1 MAIEGLTIRPPSQL
15 YLPGTPD
22 VAEAVGVTI
31 EAYRALGCTPD
42 EEVAT
47 ESLTEEFNRI
57 IEAGYTG
64 HLFVRPPQELGFDT
78 LIEAAEGKLPE
89 GVPKIFRE
97 PNLWTPGTEAQSYTE
112 EDLNKGPATPLARL
126 ALFNADPN
134 TGVDPLLHHLTIPA
148 DEEAQQKY
156 GGDTNQVSKLEKDKK
171 AFEAQHLDYDLDQ
184 LDHRDFAMLALMDR
198 VRGVEPEDM
207 ILSKGFMRVLRLG
220 RRTVVGGSYVGRVI
234 SDGGQFGLNGSSGSA
249 DSYGGV
255 GVSMGPKNP

>member
-31 EAYRALGCTPD
+31 EAYRALGYTPD

-47 ESLTEEFNRI
+47 ESLTKEFNRI
-57 IEAGYTG
+57 TEVGYTG
-64 HLFVRPPQELGFDT
+64 RLFVRPPQELGFDT
-78 LIEAAEGKLPE
+78 LIEAAEAKRRKN
-89 GVPKIFRE
+89 VAKIYRY
-97 PNLWTPGTEAQSYTE
+97 PNLWTPGTEAQHYTE

-126 ALFNADPN
+126 ALFNADQN

-156 GGDTNQVSKLEKDKK
+156 GGDTNQVTKLEKDKK
-171 AFEAQHLDYDLDQ
+171 AFEAQHPDYDLDQ

-220 RRTVVGGSYVGRVI
+220 RRTVAGVSYVGLVNSYGGQLRLSR
-234 SDGGQFGLNGSSGSA
+234 SDGDAGSNL
-249 DSYGGV
+249 GV
-255 GVSMGPKNP
+255 GVSMRPKNP